1 MFAVSKLPVDR
12 VCRLHSFCV
21 DVDDNVYH
29 DKHIHSTE
37 GSTVLHESNA
47 KTLRNLSVSGL
58 DADTT
63 LTITSYVACVGP
75 PQCAPA
81 SWKW

>member
-21 DVDDNVYH
+21 DVDDNVYR
-29 DKHIHSTE
+29 DSTE

-81 SWKW
+81 SCKW